1 VKNKLRVLN
10 TRPDKKGEQLN
21 FQLQQAGIESVHQPM
36 FDYVGTNC
44 QGIIERHLANYSNIS
59 LIFVSVAAVEFADQ
73 QKTLSTWPNIHKV
86 FAVGDATA
94 AALAQ
99 KGIQAFVPNQHNS
112 EGLLALPEMASPMPG
127 PILIVRGD
135 SGRELLSET
144 LNKRNEVVHYIEAYQ
159 RKWRQFSDKIPQV
172 WRQSKFNCI
181 VITSEANLK
190 HLLGAVC
197 SDQDYWLE
205 QCTWLV
211 ASERIAECALK
222 KGVKKVI
229 NLDSARNDAIL
240 NCLQHMD

>member
-1 VKNKLRVLN
+1 MKNKLRVLN

-21 FQLQQAGIESVHQPM
+21 FQLLQAEIESVHQPL

-44 QGIIERHLANYSNIS
+44 LDIIEQHLANYSNIS

-73 QKTLSTWPNIHKV
+73 QKALSTWSNIHQA

-94 AALAQ
+94 ASLAQ
-99 KGIQAFVPNQHNS
+99 KGIQAFVPKQHNS
-112 EGLLALPEMASPMPG
+112 EGLLALPEMTSPMPG
-127 PILIVRGD
+127 PVLIIRGD

-144 LNKRNEVVHYIEAYQ
+144 LNERNEVVHYIEAYQ

-172 WRQSKFNCI
+172 WRQSKINCI
-181 VITSEANLK
+181 VITSEANLL
-190 HLLGAVC
+190 HLLTVI
-197 SDQDYWLE
+197 SFERDYWFE

-211 ASERIAECALK
+211 ASERIADRALRE
-222 KGVKKVI
+222 GIKKVI
-229 NLDSARNDAIL
+229 NLDSASNDAIL